1 MREKIAQTDFIQIES
16 DKKLEYDE
24 RERERDRERK
34 SERKIKDNSCTRTAS
49 CTSKNCHFTYKV
61 VALECM

>member
-1 MREKIAQTDFIQIES
+1 MK
-16 DKKLEYDE
+16 
-24 RERERDRERK
+24 ERERDRERK

>member
-16 DKKLEYDE
+16 DKKLEYD
-24 RERERDRERK
+24 ERERDRERK